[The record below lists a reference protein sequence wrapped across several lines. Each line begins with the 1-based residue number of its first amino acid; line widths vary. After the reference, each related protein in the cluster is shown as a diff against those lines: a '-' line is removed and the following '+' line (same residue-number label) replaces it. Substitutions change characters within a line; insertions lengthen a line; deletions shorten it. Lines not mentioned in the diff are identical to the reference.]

1 VLNTSNPLCRHMFV
15 PWKECSKFQ
24 GSVQRDHFLCYYSPL
39 CPSKWVIVT
48 YEHECMYAIQLTWP
62 CDGIVLFRE
71 VLKVI
76 VLGSLPIRCDI
87 SNVNSF
93 QLCCSILWRVQA
105 DQTDILRNLRAV
117 TWQVIC
123 SGGSLTE
130 RLESSET

>member
-1 VLNTSNPLCRHMFV
+1 
-15 PWKECSKFQ
+15 
-24 GSVQRDHFLCYYSPL
+24 
-39 CPSKWVIVT
+39 
-48 YEHECMYAIQLTWP
+48 MYVIQLTWP

-76 VLGSLPIRCDI
+76 VLGSLPIRCDK

-93 QLCCSILWRVQA
+93 QLCCPILWRVQA

-123 SGGSLTE
+123 SGGSLIE
-130 RLESSET
+130 HLESSET